1 MNAEQALELAEKMA
15 KKLQSRLQDVELR
28 DAYYAGEQKLKFA
41 TDEWAKAHAKRYK
54 DFSDNWCG
62 VVADS
67 PAERVHVTGF
77 RLGQDDSE
85 ADQLESAERVLWND
99 WRGNDLDAQ
108 SAQGFL
114 ETFVAA
120 RSHVLVWGDPATDE
134 PVITWEHPSQ
144 ALVAYDGENPRLRR
158 AGIKSWHDDDA
169 EYLTLYMPDFVW
181 KWKRERSTISGL
193 VLPFGYSAGVKW
205 ERRLDDDVW
214 PLPNPLGVVPLVE
227 YANRPRLSAEP
238 MSDIAGTMAM
248 QDAVNLLWAYLF
260 NAADFAS
267 MPSRVIMGQGPPM
280 VPILD
285 AAGQKVGEVP
295 VDEKKL
301 TEGRMLWL
309 TGQSTSIGTFPQATL
324 TAFTDIVEVAV
335 GHIAAQT
342 RTPQHYL
349 VGKMANLSG
358 DALKAAETGL
368 VKKCEEAQLHF
379 TAPTREV
386 FRLAALVR
394 DDKAL
399 AGLAAQG
406 TVVWKDAES
415 RSESQL
421 SDSLSKLKDIGFPF
435 EWLAERY
442 GLSDVEIDR
451 VMAMKQ
457 SEQSD
462 PLFEQI
468 AAKMAGDV
476 TPAAVSGAPAVGD

>member
-1 MNAEQALELAEKMA
+1 MDATQALDLAKKMA
-15 KKLQSRLQDVELR
+15 KRLQSRRSDVQQL
-28 DAYYAGEQKLKFA
+28 DMYYAGEQKLKFA
-41 TDEWAKAHAKRYK
+41 TDEWAKAHAQRYK

-77 RLGQDDSE
+77 RLGGDLD
-85 ADQLESAERVLWND
+85 ESTPMETAERLLWGD
-99 WRGNDLDAQ
+99 WQANDLDAQ
-108 SAQGFL
+108 SAEGLL
-114 ETFVAA
+114 EAFIAA
-120 RSHVLVWGDPATDE
+120 RSFVIVWGDPATDE
-134 PVITWEHPSQ
+134 PVITWEHPGQ
-144 ALVAYDGENPRLRR
+144 VLVAYDAENQRVRR
-158 AGIKSWHDDDA
+158 AAIKQWYDDDD
-169 EYLTLYMPDFVW
+169 EFLTLYTPDSVW
-181 KWKRERSTISGL
+181 KWQRPRTTTTGL
-193 VLPFGYSAGVKW
+193 VLPFGYAGGTEWKP
-205 ERRLDDDVW
+205 RTGDDTW
-214 PLPNPLGVVPLVE
+214 PLPNPLGVVPVVE
-227 YANRPRLSAEP
+227 YANRPRLADEP
-238 MSDIAGTMAM
+238 LSDIAGTMAM

-280 VPILD
+280 VPVLD
-285 AAGQKVGEVP
+285 ENGQKVGEVP

-309 TGQSTSIGTFPQATL
+309 TGQSSSIGSFPAANL

-349 VGKMANLSG
+349 VGKMANLSA

-394 DDKAL
+394 DDKPL
-399 AGLAAQG
+399 ADLAARG
-406 TVVWKDAES
+406 TVVWKDSES
-415 RSESQL
+415 RSEAQL
-421 SDSLSKLKDIGFPF
+421 VDALTKLGQIGFPF

-442 GLSDVEIDR
+442 GLSDTEVDR
-451 VMAMKQ
+451 LMAMKKA
-457 SEQSD
+457 EGVD
-462 PLFEQI
+462 PVLSNLADKLAGGVVSTG
-468 AAKMAGDV
+468 AAG
-476 TPAAVSGAPAVGD
+476 TPAVGS